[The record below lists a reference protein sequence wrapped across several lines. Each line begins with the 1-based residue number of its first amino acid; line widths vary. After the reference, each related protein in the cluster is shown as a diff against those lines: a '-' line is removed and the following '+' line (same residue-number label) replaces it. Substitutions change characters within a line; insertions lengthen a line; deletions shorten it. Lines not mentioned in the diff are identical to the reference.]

1 MATISV
7 SGYPVSLDDT
17 IKAISLK
24 LDDAKQRIIANMGG
38 AGQIV
43 TGRTAESLK
52 VERVAPNEVRLV
64 ARPFFSALETGS
76 QPWSGKTGESMSA
89 QDFRAV
95 IEQWAT
101 RKGIVPAGMKP
112 QSFAY
117 VVARKIMIEGS
128 KLYRQ
133 GGRKDIFTPEIER
146 IQDEINENISG
157 TFRAVMSDI
166 IGQIL
171 RFQNF
176 GTWQQ

>member
-24 LDDAKQRIIANMGG
+24 LDDAKQRIIANMGS

-117 VVARKIMIEGS
+117 VVARKIMNEGS
-128 KLYRQ
+128 RLYRT
-133 GGRKDIFTPEIER
+133 GGRKDIFTPEVER
-146 IQDEINENISG
+146 VQDEINENISG

-176 GTWQQ
+176 GAWQK